1 MPRLFPSSTRRSL
14 GLVMLADG
22 LALAQASAPA
32 HGCLHI
38 QHWHWLALQDAP
50 KMQHSLLTGWP
61 DPRWL
66 RMARQQAGCAAQ
78 DAALA
83 IDEARL
89 RRFNLQL
96 QSGLNVREQVKAI
109 ELELQ
114 RQLPWPLSDT
124 VWDFHCLAAP
134 KGSTAGEPHQRPDWL
149 LAAMQAQAVAHV
161 EVLATQR
168 AWVTACEHWCRAAGL
183 RLIRLEP
190 AWQAEQRWQRQ
201 PQPAS
206 ATAEQLLAPEV
217 QARVGGLAL
226 GVLKP

>member
-1 MPRLFPSSTRRSL
+1 MRKLFPRSTRRSL
-14 GLVMLADG
+14 GLVMLTDG

-32 HGCLHI
+32 QGPLHI

-50 KMQHSLLTGWP
+50 QMQHSELTGWP
-61 DPRWL
+61 DPNWL
-66 RMARQQAGCAAQ
+66 RVARQQAGCAAQ

-89 RRFNLQL
+89 RRFSLQL
-96 QSGLNVREQVKAI
+96 QTGLNVREQVKAI
-109 ELELQ
+109 EIELK
-114 RQLPWPLSDT
+114 RQLPWPLADT
-124 VWDFHCLAAP
+124 VWDFHSLGAPNSPTAA
-134 KGSTAGEPHQRPDWL
+134 EPHRRPDWL
-149 LAAMQAQAVAHV
+149 VAAMQAQAVQHV

-183 RLIRLEP
+183 WLVRLEP

-201 PQPAS
+201 SHPAS
-206 ATAEQLLAPEV
+206 DSAEELLTPEV

>member
-1 MPRLFPSSTRRSL
+1 MRRLFSRSTRRSL
-14 GLVMLADG
+14 GLVMLTDG

-32 HGCLHI
+32 HGSLHI

-50 KMQHSLLTGWP
+50 KMQDSVLTDWP
-61 DPRWL
+61 DPSWL

-83 IDEARL
+83 IEETRL
-89 RRFNLQL
+89 RRFSLQL

-114 RQLPWPLSDT
+114 RQLPWSLADT
-124 VWDFHCLAAP
+124 VWDFHSLAAP
-134 KGSTAGEPHQRPDWL
+134 KGPSAAEPHQRPDWL
-149 LAAMQAQAVAHV
+149 VAAMQAQAVQHV

-168 AWVTACEHWCRAAGL
+168 AWVAACEHWCRAAGL
-183 RLIRLEP
+183 WLVRLEP

-201 PQPAS
+201 PHPAS
-206 ATAEQLLAPEV
+206 EASAQQLAPEV

-226 GVLKP
+226 GVLAP